1 MTVSLESIYAWYRS
15 TIRNPKY
22 RWWIIAGTAAY
33 ILMPFDFLPD
43 FIPVIGQLDDAL
55 VITLLFSEL
64 SQILIARVKTQK
76 PDETSESDAKAQPVD
91 IKAVSID

>member
-1 MTVSLESIYAWYRS
+1 MNVSLESIYTWYRS

-55 VITLLFSEL
+55 VITLLFTEL

-76 PDETSESDAKAQPVD
+76 PSNTSETDVKPQPVD
-91 IKAVSID
+91 VTAVSID